1 MAQVVFTADL
11 VNGLSLEMEQKEII
25 AKRRLVDNKS
35 EKNYSRG
42 TKL

>member
-1 MAQVVFTADL
+1 MAQVVFNAGL

-25 AKRRLVDNKS
+25 TERRLVDNKS